1 MAQKG
6 FFVRLASLVV
16 TGAALCFVSGCGPR
30 GESHTIEQILTDARV
45 SYQDV
50 AAQAPADTSAALKFL
65 TSSLDRI
72 AGIGGGGDAKAI
84 SQEIANSLTEL
95 SLKAG
100 YPARP
105 AMAELVNQYR
115 TVATQGGS
123 SVSIGAANLKLLA
136 ARTYSLVASELKTTQ
151 FKIS

>member
-1 MAQKG
+1 MAHKV
-6 FFVRLASLVV
+6 FFTRLASLVV
-16 TGAALCFVSGCGPR
+16 TGAAVCVVSGCAPR
-30 GESHTIEQILTDARV
+30 GESHTVEQVLTDARV
-45 SYQDV
+45 EYQSV